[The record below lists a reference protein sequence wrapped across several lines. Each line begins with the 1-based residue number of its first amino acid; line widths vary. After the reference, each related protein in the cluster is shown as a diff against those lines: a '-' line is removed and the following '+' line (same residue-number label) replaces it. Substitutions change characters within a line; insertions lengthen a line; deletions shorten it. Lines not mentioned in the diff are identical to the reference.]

1 MAMIAAV
8 KYQLSSNLLDGK
20 CLQERDVAI
29 NNGLAHKALFN
40 PSDLSEMV
48 SASRQVEVSLG
59 IGVKTQ
65 VSAFFHN

>member
-1 MAMIAAV
+1 M
-8 KYQLSSNLLDGK
+8 
-20 CLQERDVAI
+20 AI